1 MAGRHAVADGAPT
14 PRDTALALAN
24 WVSTMSSAPV
34 KVAVCGSTGT
44 LSSAGG
50 GACSGMTLATDQI
63 EVTVSYAYGAHPLI
77 PAFPF
82 LQDAL
87 MPASSVL
94 SARPPCI
101 SATRWTEIPEPC
113 GPQRLHPDRHGAR
126 GQRGIAAL
134 EFSLTLTMLLMFI
147 CAVVGY
153 GVLFWMQ
160 QQLAARPTKAR
171 AAVFARF
178 GRARRERRGL
188 HGGNGRVLDRL
199 RGGLRHHPRALRLE
213 RRGRTDGQLRH
224 DLHDLQHPVLAGAG
238 DHAGAHRHAARHE
251 QGLDPVQIV
260 FQSHRANLTRDTM
273 SSLSKIIAGV
283 LLAAGLVLAFV
294 AWRLASAPSSPPQ
307 PVAPV
312 AASAPAPQEPV
323 KFYPVVVAAKAIPA
337 GTRIAP
343 DMLEVAKWQ
352 VALSGGFPAAD
363 LLTGAIVR
371 TDVAVG
377 DPILPSMLAHGMAS
391 LLQPGERALAVAVDE
406 VSGGG
411 NRILPGDFVDVFFML
426 DKSAEVQAARRA
438 CCNRSCACWPMAR
451 IRWTAGRE
459 IAVAAGRARAAG
471 QDCGAGG
478 AGRARQRA
486 DAGQPRRTAAA
497 GAASAGRRGRAR
509 YRPVSAAA
517 RRCRRAPI

>member
-1 MAGRHAVADGAPT
+1 
-14 PRDTALALAN
+14 
-24 WVSTMSSAPV
+24 
-34 KVAVCGSTGT
+34 
-44 LSSAGG
+44 
-50 GACSGMTLATDQI
+50 
-63 EVTVSYAYGAHPLI
+63 
-77 PAFPF
+77 
-82 LQDAL
+82 
-87 MPASSVL
+87 
-94 SARPPCI
+94 
-101 SATRWTEIPEPC
+101 
-113 GPQRLHPDRHGAR
+113 
-126 GQRGIAAL
+126 
-134 EFSLTLTMLLMFI
+134 
-147 CAVVGY
+147 
-153 GVLFWMQ
+153 
-160 QQLAARPTKAR
+160 
-171 AAVFARF
+171 
-178 GRARRERRGL
+178 
-188 HGGNGRVLDRL
+188 
-199 RGGLRHHPRALRLE
+199 
-213 RRGRTDGQLRH
+213 
-224 DLHDLQHPVLAGAG
+224 
-238 DHAGAHRHAARHE
+238 
-251 QGLDPVQIV
+251 
-260 FQSHRANLTRDTM
+260 M

-426 DKSAEVQAARRA
+426 DKSAEVQAGQARLLQSQLRVLA
-438 CCNRSCACWPMAR
+438 YGANSLDGPEEKSLLQQGAPAQPAKTAVLAVPVERVSELMLASR
-451 IRWTAGRE
+451 AGRLQL
-459 IAVAAGRARAAG
+459 ALRPLG
-471 QDCGAGG
+471 
-478 AGRARQRA
+478 
-486 DAGQPRRTAAA
+486 DAGVPDIA
-497 GAASAGRRGRAR
+497 
-509 YRPVSAAA
+509 PVSAAA